1 MASASS
7 SSGGQHD
14 GGDRGGP
21 YDNTST
27 ILPHQ
32 PFFHNIQSC
41 TCKTGNEP
49 SRWSTRNASPPSGS
63 FPTLALLVLLI
74 LAWTPAT
81 VAPTLLLGVATAIL
95 YRSVLRHPNANLT
108 NQSVTYM
115 LMLAVQVAIQPKI
128 SQWNVLP
135 ADNKVTVAF
144 MEEVVKTSL
153 AALLWLLQDAK
164 ARRLSLRNWSFSS
177 SVWVAGLPAA
187 LYAAQGVLTYTSL
200 QRLDAVTFNGLS
212 QLKTVSAA
220 IFCYAILG
228 TVQTPRQIAAIA
240 LLLVSS
246 LLFQHRQRPAPPPKK
261 GNDNGASA
269 SPGFESAGN
278 QLTNVASSLTGVS
291 ACLLATTIS
300 GFAGALSQRGL
311 QRAVRAGAL
320 HGRDPFLYCGEVSMY
335 SALCLL
341 VTSLVKRLTRTRQ
354 PALATSRERPK
365 SLSSLSA
372 SIRSMRWSLWIP
384 VTVKAMGGI
393 VTVLVHKHAGSVPKG
408 FALVLGLVLSGM
420 LEPDSLSLPKLA
432 GTVLVLLS
440 SWMHF
445 TSSS

>member
-1 MASASS
+1 MGGRLPWRPHLPFVPPPLTTCFQMRSS
-7 SSGGQHD
+7 LFSFFFFA
-14 GGDRGGP
+14 RP
-21 YDNTST
+21 PT
-27 ILPHQ
+27 Q
-32 PFFHNIQSC
+32 P
-41 TCKTGNEP
+41 P
-49 SRWSTRNASPPSGS
+49 
-63 FPTLALLVLLI
+63 
-74 LAWTPAT
+74 
-81 VAPTLLLGVATAIL
+81 VAPTLLLGIATAVL
-95 YRSVLRHPNANLT
+95 YRSVLRHPNTHLT
-108 NQSVTYM
+108 HRSVTYM
-115 LMLAVQVAIQPKI
+115 LLLALQVAIQPKI

-135 ADNKVTVAF
+135 ADNKVTVAL
-144 MEEVVKTSL
+144 MEEVVKTTL
-153 AALLWLLQDAK
+153 AAVLWLMQDVP
-164 ARRLSLRNWSFSS
+164 ARKLSLLNWSLSS
-177 SVWVAGLPAA
+177 SVLVAGLPAA

-246 LLFQHRQRPAPPPKK
+246 LLFQQRQQPRRRKPSPPPEK
-261 GNDNGASA
+261 GSDGGTSA
-269 SPGFESAGN
+269 SPGSSS
-278 QLTNVASSLTGVS
+278 TNERTSSLTGVS
-291 ACLLATTIS
+291 ACLLATAIS

-320 HGRDPFLYCGEVSMY
+320 HGRDPYLYCGEVSLY

-341 VTSLVKRLTRTRQ
+341 VTSLVKRVRQ
-354 PALATSRERPK
+354 AAPPAPRERPK
-365 SLSSLSA
+365 SIRTMSA
-372 SIRSMRWSLWIP
+372 SIRSLRWSLWIP

-445 TSSS
+445 TSGTSS